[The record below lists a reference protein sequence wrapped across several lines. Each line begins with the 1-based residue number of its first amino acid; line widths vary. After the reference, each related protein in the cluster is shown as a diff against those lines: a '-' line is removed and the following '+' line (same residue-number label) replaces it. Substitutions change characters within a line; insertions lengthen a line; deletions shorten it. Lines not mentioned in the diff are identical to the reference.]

1 MHTHDTTSPTTTQ
14 RAGRGRGAGVPVA
27 SKSVKGTKKGRDL
40 HASFSGPELV
50 GSLPGVDARRRAG
63 VPVRHIKGAHV
74 SGVLGIYLGSS
85 HEYRGTI
92 TLNNT
97 QLRIYAPPGRSC
109 RQIRTCSLL
118 PRWALSSWT
127 SSSHHSARQPLPS
140 ELQVACSGDRAPMC
154 ASVLHFCISTGRTG
168 DILYV
173 ASRHVHLFGQ
183 MVEGIARNAWQPS
196 GPLAGPHDTASGR
209 GCRDTV
215 DGRHHARS
223 IKLFNLSLRL
233 RLNWNRK
240 YNIT

>member
-1 MHTHDTTSPTTTQ
+1 MTFRRQSSQVDTAHSAHTRHNVTDDHAAG
-14 RAGRGRGAGVPVA
+14 RAGPGVPVA

-140 ELQVACSGDRAPMC
+140 ELQVACSGDRAPKC
-154 ASVLHFCISTGRTG
+154 AHQSFTFASPQGGRATFCIWPT
-168 DILYV
+168 
-173 ASRHVHLFGQ
+173 
-183 MVEGIARNAWQPS
+183 
-196 GPLAGPHDTASGR
+196 
-209 GCRDTV
+209 
-215 DGRHHARS
+215 
-223 IKLFNLSLRL
+223 K
-233 RLNWNRK
+233 
-240 YNIT
+240 